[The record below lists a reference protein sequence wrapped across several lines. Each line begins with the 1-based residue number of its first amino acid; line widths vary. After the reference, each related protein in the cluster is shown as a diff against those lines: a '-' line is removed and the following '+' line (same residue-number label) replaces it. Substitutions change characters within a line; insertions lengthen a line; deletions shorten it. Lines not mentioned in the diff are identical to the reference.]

1 MAVTNPGTLPEE
13 GRKRDTSRGVKTGE
27 TGGGRETTCKA
38 SFSALCEKTSPP
50 FSEFSVLRQS
60 LISPA

>member
-38 SFSALCEKTSPP
+38 SFSALCEKRAPHS
-50 FSEFSVLRQS
+50 QS
-60 LISPA
+60 SAFFGRA